1 MFLIEIPTFL
11 LFIYMVYMFVFIH
24 ESIPA
29 VLIGPGGSGSA
40 EISISAVTY
49 IQYNILI
56 PYLFDLRK
64 TKIRNSSK
72 SIKLISCKG
81 I

>member
-24 ESIPA
+24 EFIPA
-29 VLIGPGGSGSA
+29 VLIGPGGSGPA

-49 IQYNILI
+49 IFSTVFIHKNAV
-56 PYLFDLRK
+56 DEV
-64 TKIRNSSK
+64 
-72 SIKLISCKG
+72 
-81 I
+81 